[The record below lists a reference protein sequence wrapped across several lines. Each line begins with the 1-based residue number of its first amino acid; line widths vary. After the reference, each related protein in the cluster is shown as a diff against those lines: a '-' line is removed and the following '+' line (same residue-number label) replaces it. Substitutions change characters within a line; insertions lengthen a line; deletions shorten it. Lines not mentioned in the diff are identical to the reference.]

1 MSKYIFVTGGVCSS
15 LGKGVASSSLG
26 TLLECR
32 GLSVR
37 MIKIDPYLNVDAGTM
52 SPFQHG
58 EVYVTD
64 DGAETDLDLG
74 NYARFTSSPLS
85 QANSITTGQIYHS
98 VIQKERAGKYL
109 GKCVQVVPHI
119 TDEIKRRLYS
129 IGEQQGVDITIVEVG
144 GTVGDIESIPYLEAI
159 RQIIHEKNRE
169 DTCSIHLALIPTVSC
184 GEVKTKPA
192 QHSVKSMRE
201 IGIQPQVLLC
211 RCEQELSSDLK
222 KKISL
227 FTNIDEDAVISAHDI
242 TSTLY
247 EIPLIY
253 HQQGMDE
260 AVVKRLN
267 LQTSEGDFSQWE
279 KVVEI
284 YKKAE
289 TVLKVAMV
297 GKYIQLD
304 DAYKSIDEAV
314 RHGALAN
321 GVRMRFVKIDSEE
334 LEESNNPDEIFTG
347 VDAILVPGGFG
358 ERGIRGMVM
367 AANYA
372 REKNIP
378 YLGICLGM
386 QIMVIEYARNI
397 LGLMDANSSEF
408 NVKTANPVISPLE
421 DQIDIVQYGGT
432 MRLGGSES
440 KLKKGTQIYEAYGA
454 EIIWER
460 HRHRYEVTNR
470 YRDQLNEAG
479 LIISGTTTDDSLV
492 ESVEWA
498 NHRFGVGVQF
508 HPEFTSQ
515 PIKAGPLFKAY
526 MKSALEYHRTKL
538 G

>member
-32 GLSVR
+32 GLLVR

-85 QANSITTGQIYHS
+85 QSNSITTGQIYHS

-129 IGEQQGVDITIVEVG
+129 IGEQPGVDITIVEVG

-211 RCEQELSSDLK
+211 RCEQELSSELK

-227 FTNIDEDAVISAHDI
+227 FTNIDEDAVISAHNI

-267 LQTSEGDFSQWE
+267 LKTAEGDFSQWK

-284 YKKAE
+284 YKKAD
-289 TVLKVAMV
+289 TILKVAMV

-321 GVRMRFVKIDSEE
+321 GVRMQFVKIDSEE
-334 LEESNNPDEIFTG
+334 LEENNNPDEIFSG

-386 QIMVIEYARNI
+386 QIMVIEYARNV
-397 LGLMDANSSEF
+397 LGLTDANSSEF
-408 NVKTANPVISPLE
+408 NVKTPHPVISPLE

-440 KLKKGTQIYEAYGA
+440 KLKKGTKIYDAYGT

-470 YRDQLNEAG
+470 YRDQLSEAG
-479 LIISGTTTDDSLV
+479 LTISGTTVDDSLV
-492 ESVEWA
+492 ESVEWE
-498 NHRFGVGVQF
+498 NHPFGVGVQF

-515 PIKAGPLFKAY
+515 PVKAGPLFKAY
-526 MKSALEYHRTKL
+526 MKAALEHRRSKKD
-538 G
+538 